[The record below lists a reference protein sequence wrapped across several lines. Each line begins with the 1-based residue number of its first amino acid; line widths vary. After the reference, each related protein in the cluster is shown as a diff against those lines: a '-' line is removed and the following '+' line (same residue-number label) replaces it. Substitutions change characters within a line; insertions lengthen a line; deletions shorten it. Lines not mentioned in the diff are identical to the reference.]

1 MKKFSLFAVAVLALL
16 SCNQQ
21 AGTDNNAIQYMPFQE
36 SDKSGWGL
44 IGTDGQVL
52 LDDEYKEMSTV
63 AIHNRYFAKNKEGQW
78 ELYSIDGKRTKQ
90 MNIVK

>member
-1 MKKFSLFAVAVLALL
+1 MHMKKFSLFAVAAFALL

-21 AGTDNNAIQYMPFQE
+21 VATDDNAIQYLPFQE
-36 SDKSGWGL
+36 SEKSGWGL

-63 AIHNRYFAKNKEGQW
+63 AKEQRRSVG
-78 ELYSIDGKRTKQ
+78 
-90 MNIVK
+90 IV